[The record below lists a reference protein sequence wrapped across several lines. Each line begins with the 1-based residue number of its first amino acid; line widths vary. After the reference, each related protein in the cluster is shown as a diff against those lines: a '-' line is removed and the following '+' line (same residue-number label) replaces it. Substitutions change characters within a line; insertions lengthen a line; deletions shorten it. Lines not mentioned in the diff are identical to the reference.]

1 VQTNIG
7 ANTTAAETKF
17 GEEYILQKHR
27 FMIAYTIEIEKI
39 KLLAQTLMNG
49 SGILGA
55 EEIKKIL
62 GPRPE
67 RPATP
72 LV

>member
-39 KLLAQTLMNG
+39 KLLM
-49 SGILGA
+49 
-55 EEIKKIL
+55 
-62 GPRPE
+62 
-67 RPATP
+67 
-72 LV
+72 